1 MRLTA
6 IVTASLLITTTI
18 FRNITRTEIGIRQG
32 QMFKEL
38 FGAATGF
45 GILVFAVVAPAGV
58 LKAQEGVAVREGVP
72 VQAEAAP
79 GEGVAVKA
87 PSEEVVPAE
96 ADPEEL
102 TDEEIRQL
110 LTAESIDRFTYW
122 QRRRGHR
129 NYRKSKECNDYK
141 DQGPTKPVFCE
152 PADVPAEQV
161 ELYRE
166 SQRQQRS
173 TFVNEPQI
181 KF

>member
-1 MRLTA
+1 
-6 IVTASLLITTTI
+6 
-18 FRNITRTEIGIRQG
+18 
-32 QMFKEL
+32 MFKEL

-45 GILVFAVVAPAGV
+45 GILVFAMVAPAGV
-58 LKAQEGVAVREGVP
+58 LKAQYGVAVREGVP

-110 LTAESIDRFTYW
+110 LTAESLDRFRQW
-122 QRRRGHR
+122 RRRRGQK
-129 NYRKSKECNDYK
+129 NIKKQCGDFNGVD
-141 DQGPTKPVFCE
+141 GPTKPSYVYCG

-166 SQRQQRS
+166 NQRQQRL
-173 TFVNEPQI
+173 FINEPQI

>member
-1 MRLTA
+1 M
-6 IVTASLLITTTI
+6 I
-18 FRNITRTEIGIRQG
+18 
-32 QMFKEL
+32 KEL

-45 GILVFAVVAPAGV
+45 GILVFAVVSPAGV

-87 PSEEVVPAE
+87 PSEEVAPVE
-96 ADPEEL
+96 ADPGEL

-110 LTAESIDRFTYW
+110 LTEESLERFGHW
-122 QRRRGHR
+122 RKRRGHITK
-129 NYRKSKECNDYK
+129 RKQCSDFNGVD
-141 DQGPTKPVFCE
+141 GPTKPDYVYCD

-166 SQRQQRS
+166 NQRQQGLN
-173 TFVNEPQI
+173 FINEPQI

>member
-1 MRLTA
+1 
-6 IVTASLLITTTI
+6 
-18 FRNITRTEIGIRQG
+18 
-32 QMFKEL
+32 MFKEL

-45 GILVFAVVAPAGV
+45 GILVFAMVAPAGV
-58 LKAQEGVAVREGVP
+58 LKAQYGVAVREGVP

-110 LTAESIDRFTYW
+110 LVKESTDLFTHWKLRGNRDY
-122 QRRRGHR
+122 RR
-129 NYRKSKECNDYK
+129 KKECSDYK
-141 DQGPTKPVFCE
+141 GIQGPTKPVFCE

-161 ELYRE
+161 DLYRE
-166 SQRQQRS
+166 SQRQQGS
-173 TFVNEPQI
+173 TFLTETMP

>member
-1 MRLTA
+1 
-6 IVTASLLITTTI
+6 
-18 FRNITRTEIGIRQG
+18 
-32 QMFKEL
+32 MFKEL

-45 GILVFAVVAPAGV
+45 GILVFAMVAPAGV

-102 TDEEIRQL
+102 SDEEIRQL
-110 LTAESIDRFTYW
+110 LAKESTDRFTRW
-122 QRRRGHR
+122 KRRGSRQLRQRR
-129 NYRKSKECNDYK
+129 KSRECSDYK
-141 DQGPTKPVFCE
+141 GIQGPTKPVFCE

-166 SQRQQRS
+166 SQRQQNS
-173 TFVNEPQI
+173 TFLTEPMP